1 MLIFI
6 KNIQTMKMYTL
17 DINENST
24 INNLKKKFSNAYGIF
39 SINMNLIFNN
49 EILKNDKTIK
59 DYRITFMSTIIF
71 EI

>member
-6 KNIQTMKMYTL
+6 KNIQNMKMYTL
-17 DINENST
+17 DINEDST
-24 INNLKKKFSNAYGIF
+24 INDLKKKFSNSYGIF
-39 SINMNLIFNN
+39 SINMKFIFNN

-59 DYRITFMSTIIF
+59 YYRITFMSTIIY

>member
-24 INNLKKKFSNAYGIF
+24 INDLKKKFSNEYGIF
-39 SINMNLIFNN
+39 SINMNFIFNN